1 MKKLVVIVLLVI
13 LTGCEKYV
21 SGTHL
26 TLSGKYLITRVS
38 MISVDQ
44 NTTRDTVYY
53 SGDIYKSQS
62 NLSHQNLLIQSKL
75 VKHSFIWM
83 KC

>member
-1 MKKLVVIVLLVI
+1 MYSFAVMKKLVVIVLLVI

-44 NTTRDTVYY
+44 NTTRDSVYY

-62 NLSHQNLLIQSKL
+62 NLSPKP
-75 VKHSFIWM
+75 FDT
-83 KC
+83 